1 MQPSGTWR
9 SVGRRWSGRTAA
21 MRCGSGYEVAG
32 SAHEGS
38 GASSNN
44 ASERSRTRSAIHTR
58 RTFSRAAPTCA
69 ACKISSDTRN
79 SRRLSYTLRSRAST
93 YERHMSGAIHVHER
107 GEDELAALWERFK
120 SDGDQRAREGLIL
133 HFSPLVKFVA
143 GRLGSGL
150 PRNVDPGDLVS
161 YGTFGLIDAI
171 DKFEPERGYKFETY
185 AVNRIKGAILDELRA
200 LDWVPRSVRARARE
214 IQRSMSELEHALQRS
229 ATDQELADHMD
240 MPLETLRD
248 QLGELSTLGFVALDE
263 LLNPDER
270 DSAAVGDV
278 VPDQQAFDP
287 SGAFE
292 REETRYLLADSINRL
307 PERDRLV
314 VTLYYF
320 EGLTLAEIGTVLDV
334 TESRV
339 CQIHTKAVLSLRNR
353 FIEPSF

>member
-1 MQPSGTWR
+1 
-9 SVGRRWSGRTAA
+9 
-21 MRCGSGYEVAG
+21 
-32 SAHEGS
+32 
-38 GASSNN
+38 
-44 ASERSRTRSAIHTR
+44 
-58 RTFSRAAPTCA
+58 
-69 ACKISSDTRN
+69 
-79 SRRLSYTLRSRAST
+79 
-93 YERHMSGAIHVHER
+93 MSGVTHVHER

-200 LDWVPRSVRARARE
+200 LDWVLRSVRARARE
-214 IQRSMSELEHALQRS
+214 IQRSMSELEHSLQRS
-229 ATDQELADHMD
+229 ATEQELADHMG
-240 MPLETLRD
+240 MPVETLRD

-278 VPDQQAFDP
+278 VPDVTAFDP
-287 SGAFE
+287 SGSFE
-292 REETRYLLADSINRL
+292 KEETRYLLADSINRL

-320 EGLTLAEIGTVLDV
+320 EGLTLSEIGTVLNV